1 MLYFIGLY
9 YNLCV
14 LGPLENELRT
24 KKNTNT
30 LKIILLPLVY
40 SSYASFHD
48 EKSLKYTKLFWMKS
62 PTDL

>member
-9 YNLCV
+9 YNHCV

-30 LKIILLPLVY
+30 LKIILLLLVY
-40 SSYASFHD
+40 SSSLSYLASFHD
-48 EKSLKYTKLFWMKS
+48 EKSLKYTKLF
-62 PTDL
+62 